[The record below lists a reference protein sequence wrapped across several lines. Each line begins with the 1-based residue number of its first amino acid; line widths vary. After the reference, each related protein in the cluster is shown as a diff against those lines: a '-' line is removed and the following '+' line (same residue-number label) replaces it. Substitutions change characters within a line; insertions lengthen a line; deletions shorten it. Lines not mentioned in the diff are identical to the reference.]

1 MGKYS
6 QQKWTEIE
14 RTIANQKQQLPQQ
27 HQQDKKTKTNI
38 FKRSD
43 LKGLEIQKHERGNIN
58 RAACTLRFCTLRNPG
73 ADAGNDR
80 PETAP
85 EPEIKTTAHG
95 KERKE
100 ILENVTGKIK
110 DEPTGTASKTR
121 VEIQL
126 KKKTKSNSTKISNW
140 NIQTPVFVF
149 TRLWGCEGPG
159 VIQWRSEVRRRICVQ
174 PLWAL
179 IIFRGKDFLTP
190 ANGWGAAAYLYINGR
205 LIGYGSWMMGPSYR
219 NEYHRWWWDD
229 GAATC
234 SSFQRFV
241 STLNSAGRNNR
252 ISLINANNI
261 CLRKLEWIISGNY
274 HF

>member
-1 MGKYS
+1 MFIRLYIYKSLKTPRPRHNDKEMGKYS

-126 KKKTKSNSTKISNW
+126 KKKTKSNSTKISN
-140 NIQTPVFVF
+140 
-149 TRLWGCEGPG
+149 
-159 VIQWRSEVRRRICVQ
+159 
-174 PLWAL
+174 
-179 IIFRGKDFLTP
+179 
-190 ANGWGAAAYLYINGR
+190 
-205 LIGYGSWMMGPSYR
+205 
-219 NEYHRWWWDD
+219 
-229 GAATC
+229 
-234 SSFQRFV
+234 
-241 STLNSAGRNNR
+241 
-252 ISLINANNI
+252 
-261 CLRKLEWIISGNY
+261 
-274 HF
+274 